1 MKLPNYLYH
10 AGNVLHDKPQQNGEG
25 FHFTDDKYDLIS
37 AMKKLR
43 TKKIIIQFPVCGILK
58 PLIVDGDLDGW
69 FGPTLAE
76 MMLAKLDN
84 RPMEEEF
91 LPFNNPIQIEKFNLN
106 VPESKRDEL
115 IDIKTSFD
123 NSEDTFDKA
132 WAIFEMTGYNAI
144 YYDYAEGNSKAWLI
158 GDIELLDY
166 KHAKIV
172 YDKDNPTIYESFTRK
187 AVLEDIDK
195 ILTGKNTM
203 NEAAVSSKNAKVIDA
218 FDRAINSDSSKS
230 VQEFIE
236 SPTFKEAKNIFKC
249 MEYVDKQGS
258 SEDGWDSEWRELKK
272 RFEQAQ
278 DLYDELTKTMPGANW
293 SKLPS
298 GSKERSGAV
307 DLWDSP
313 QNEKL
318 RKKAEKVLY
327 PDSHSITWF
336 DFDKR
341 VSRKKKAV
349 KESLN
354 EEYETFSE
362 YLVREYGIGY
372 DDLTDDDYDLLYAE
386 YEANKKQVERQKPG
400 TISRKEDAVPA
411 SEWKGFDW
419 DNMFKTANNLKKQF
433 KSREPEDC
441 DWIVDINEE
450 FDWDNISSE
459 EFHKL
464 QMSFNEW
471 YEKVEKLYGE
481 LDLEVFNELLDTYKY
496 SYNESLKEGKNTVI
510 RRKFNESVEDEKKDE
525 EVSLVAGAEPFESE
539 IPVLQDAVKDSEEK
553 YDAFENAMEEVYDKA
568 DEVDLIGEDTA
579 EIPEQEDFPEDYFE
593 DNKIE
598 LDESLFLKEGADA
611 EIYDDLYKYAKQ
623 HKSTSHWTKDN
634 VSKKVDRMKRLWG
647 DAMVQKQIDKV
658 NKDYCKKE
666 KVKTAPYS
674 ILSEAVA
681 TSTESMVA
689 DICGKLTN
697 AFKRKEGTMQT
708 WYEDEKDAAVQVL
721 KQHYNVVDVSDGRR
735 YDGEEMSW
743 VIAYDEPKADEEL
756 TEGRKK
762 VIDTENLWD
771 EVYDE
776 LMKSIYP
783 VPNRKLSKADFPE
796 KIRFR
801 FDADADGKK
810 KGSGDRN
817 AYITDDGFK
826 LICDNK
832 EQEKFAKAVADTYGC
847 EYEQKGNVIIM
858 HVDM

>member
-10 AGNVLHDKPQQNGEG
+10 AGNVLHDKPQQYGEG

-203 NEAAVSSKNAKVIDA
+203 NEAAVSSKTSKVIDA
-218 FDRAINSDSSKS
+218 FDRAINSDTSKS

-258 SEDGWDSEWRELKK
+258 SEDGWDSEWKELKK

-298 GSKERSGAV
+298 GSKERSEAV

-386 YEANKKQVERQKPG
+386 YEDNKKQVERQNPG
-400 TISRKEDAVPA
+400 RISRKKDAVPV
-411 SEWKGFDW
+411 SEWKGYDW

-450 FDWDNISSE
+450 FDWENISSE

-510 RRKFNESVEDEKKDE
+510 RRKFNESVEDEKQDE

-553 YDAFENAMEEVYDKA
+553 YDEFDKQMNIAYDSIEGA
-568 DEVDLIGEDTA
+568 DVLGTKSQ
-579 EIPEQEDFPEDYFE
+579 EIPEQEDFPKDYFE
-593 DNKIE
+593 ENKIE
-598 LDESLFLKEGADA
+598 LDESLF
-611 EIYDDLYKYAKQ
+611 
-623 HKSTSHWTKDN
+623 
-634 VSKKVDRMKRLWG
+634 
-647 DAMVQKQIDKV
+647 
-658 NKDYCKKE
+658 
-666 KVKTAPYS
+666 VK
-674 ILSEAVA
+674 EAVA

-826 LICDNK
+826 LICDNE